1 MSDVIDRP
9 LLEQE
14 ASAKSRLRIIDCD
27 IHPSLHS
34 RADLNPF
41 LAKRWQ
47 EHLKTYG
54 DHLRTPY
61 IGTTPYPR
69 SSPLIARRDAWPP
82 TGGPPGSDLAFM
94 RKQHL
99 DPLDI
104 EFGILQVLDL
114 FIFSQQNLDFG
125 AAIQRAINEWQ
136 LAIWTSRE
144 PRLKASILVGQD
156 DTEAAIAEIERCAK
170 TRRNMSRSTC
180 RRAPT
185 SRSAAI
191 ATGRSMPAPQELG
204 LPLGIHVGGYGGHA
218 PTGGGWPSYL
228 CRGASIERA
237 FDGGDAHKLRD
248 RRRAGA
254 LPAAED
260 RVHRRRLRLDFVD
273 DVANGPALR
282 ALPQRGAAPQAAS
295 VGICAGALLVHDP
308 ADRRAG
314 RGEAPAIADRMGRRR
329 PPAVLLGLSA
339 LGF

>member
-1 MSDVIDRP
+1 MTSSTARV
-9 LLEQE
+9 LEQE

-41 LAKRWQ
+41 LPKRWQ

-136 LAIWTSRE
+136 LAQLDQ
-144 PRLKASILVGQD
+144 PRA
-156 DTEAAIAEIERCAK
+156 
-170 TRRNMSRSTC
+170 
-180 RRAPT
+180 
-185 SRSAAI
+185 
-191 ATGRSMPAPQELG
+191 
-204 LPLGIHVGGYGGHA
+204 
-218 PTGGGWPSYL
+218 
-228 CRGASIERA
+228 
-237 FDGGDAHKLRD
+237 
-248 RRRAGA
+248 
-254 LPAAED
+254 AAEG
-260 RVHRRRLRLDFVD
+260 LDP
-273 DVANGPALR
+273 G
-282 ALPQRGAAPQAAS
+282 
-295 VGICAGALLVHDP
+295 
-308 ADRRAG
+308 RAG
-314 RGEAPAIADRMGRRR
+314 RHRGGDRRDRALRQDRPICADQCLAARQRAARPPPLLADLRPRARNSACRSAFMSAAMAATRRPAAAGRPITPRSTSRTRIRWRRR
-329 PPAVLLGLSA
+329 
-339 LGF
+339 